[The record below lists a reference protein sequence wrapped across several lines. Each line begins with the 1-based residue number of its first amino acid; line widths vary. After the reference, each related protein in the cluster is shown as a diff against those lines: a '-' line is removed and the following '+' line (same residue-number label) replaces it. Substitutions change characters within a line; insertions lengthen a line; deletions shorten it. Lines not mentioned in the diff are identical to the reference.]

1 MPEDNSNVA
10 LLSEGQCG
18 RLATLRLPGTPAR
31 LGRRLQAVLAVVIIA
46 DILDLMD
53 STITNIAAPTIV
65 RNIGG
70 GESLIKWLGASY
82 ALALGVLLVVGGRLG
97 DRYGQRRI
105 FLIGIAGFTLA
116 SLGCGLSV
124 DPTMLI
130 AFRLVQGGFGALLI
144 PQGLSILV
152 ASLRREQMPTV
163 FAVFGPVM
171 AGAALAGPIVAGFII
186 SANVAGL
193 TWRPIFL
200 INIVLG
206 TFGFLAALRV
216 LPDVPPS
223 STAPIDGLGAGSPRR
238 RHAGPAVR
246 PDRGLDRRLD
256 PGADSQHCS
265 GRSCCSVVSS
275 FVSARKPTH

>member
-1 MPEDNSNVA
+1 MPGTSEDMSIARGGTGPGVLDAGADEVLVDGDPPVA
-10 LLSEGQCG
+10 LGDP
-18 RLATLRLPGTPAR
+18 TR
-31 LGRRLQAVLAVVIIA
+31 LGRRLRAVLAVVIIA

-53 STITNIAAPTIV
+53 TTITNIAAPTIV

-97 DRYGQRRI
+97 DRYGQRRV

-130 AFRLVQGGFGALLI
+130 ACRLVQGAFGALLI
-144 PQGLSILV
+144 PQGLSIMV
-152 ASLRREQMPTV
+152 ASLSREQLPTV
-163 FAVFGPVM
+163 FSVFGPVM
-171 AGAALAGPIVAGFII
+171 AGAALAGPIVAGFVI
-186 SANVAGL
+186 SANIAGL
-193 TWRPIFL
+193 SWRPIFL

-216 LPDVPPS
+216 LPSVPPS
-223 STAPIDGLGAGSPRR
+223 SSAPIDGLGAGLL
-238 RHAGPAVR
+238 GGGML
-246 PDRGLDRRLD
+246 GLLYGLIEGSTD
-256 PGADSQHCS
+256 G
-265 GRSCCSVVSS
+265 
-275 FVSARKPTH
+275 